1 MGSMSVVSG
10 GLFTTVQDLG
20 RPGHGRIGV
29 SAAGAADALSF
40 RIANRLAGNPDNA
53 PALEMTILG
62 GTFQFESPAYVALA
76 GADMHPVIEPGEAQT
91 GGARG
96 GTPAHGDAA
105 PANGGAA
112 PAHEVRMLAAF
123 KVAAGQR
130 LRLGAALSGARTYLA
145 VHGGF
150 DVALL
155 LGSASTHAPSRLGGF
170 EGRPLRQ
177 GDRLRFGDAPAPRTL
192 RRLVATDRGP
202 LAARVSLRVTDGPQA
217 ERFAAASREAFFASP
232 YTVTSESDRMGLR
245 LAGAPLPAPSAGRM
259 ATEGMPL
266 GAIQIPP
273 EGQPVI
279 LFVDH
284 QTTGGYPVVA
294 SVISADLHQVG
305 QLRPRDVIRF
315 ESVPLL
321 SARDLLLEQEAWL
334 DATLPAAS

>member
-1 MGSMSVVSG
+1 MGSIVVVSG

-40 RIANRLAGNPDNA
+40 RIANRLAGNPDNT

-76 GADMHPVIEPGEAQT
+76 GADMHPMIEPGETQAGST
-91 GGARG
+91 
-96 GTPAHGDAA
+96 
-105 PANGGAA
+105 

-123 KVAAGQR
+123 TVGAGQR
-130 LRLGAALSGARTYLA
+130 LRLGGAPSGARTYLA

-150 DVALL
+150 DITLL
-155 LGSASTHAPSRLGGF
+155 LGSASTHVPSRLGGF

-177 GDRLRFGDAPAPRTL
+177 GDRLRFADAPAPRTL
-192 RRLVATDRGP
+192 RRLAMTDRGP
-202 LAARVSLRVTDGPQA
+202 LAARASLRVTDGPQA
-217 ERFAAASREAFFASP
+217 ARFAAASREAFFASP

-245 LAGAPLPAPSAGRM
+245 LAGTQVPAPSGGRM

-315 ESVPLL
+315 EPVPLRA
-321 SARDLLLEQEAWL
+321 ARDLLLEQEAWL
-334 DATLPAAS
+334 DATLPPAS

>member
-76 GADMHPVIEPGEAQT
+76 GADMHPVIEAGEEQA
-91 GGARG
+91 
-96 GTPAHGDAA
+96 
-105 PANGGAA
+105 GAA

-245 LAGAPLPAPSAGRM
+245 LAGAPLPAPSGGRM

>member
-76 GADMHPVIEPGEAQT
+76 GADMHPVIEAGVEQA
-91 GGARG
+91 
-96 GTPAHGDAA
+96 
-105 PANGGAA
+105 GAA

-123 KVAAGQR
+123 AVAAGQR

-150 DVALL
+150 NVALL

-177 GDRLRFGDAPAPRTL
+177 GDRLRFADAPEPRTL
-192 RRLVATDRGP
+192 RRVVATDRGP

-245 LAGAPLPAPSAGRM
+245 LAGAPLPVPSGGRM